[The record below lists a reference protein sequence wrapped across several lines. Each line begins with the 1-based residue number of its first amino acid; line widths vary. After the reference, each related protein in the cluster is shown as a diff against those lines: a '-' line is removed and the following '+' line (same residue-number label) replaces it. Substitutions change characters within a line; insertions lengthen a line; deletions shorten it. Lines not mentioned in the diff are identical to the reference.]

1 MLHLMKYNVK
11 INIRNF
17 NIIFWPLIF
26 PIILGTLFYF
36 AFGQMKEADYET
48 VPVALVQMKGQP
60 GDAIFQKFL
69 KELGKDE
76 KKPIKAEPMTE
87 KEALRALK
95 EKKVSGIYYATDTPS
110 LTVGG
115 SGMEESI
122 LQSILDSYIN
132 GKQTME
138 NIAKSHP
145 EGLRAAAAQL
155 KNYHGM
161 VREVSLGGKSTNG
174 NAQFFYAL
182 IGMACIYGCFI
193 GFGSALFLQ
202 ANLTA
207 LAARRCVTP
216 THKLKLILSE
226 LAVSFV
232 MHFINVVILILY
244 LRYVLHMEFQGQM
257 PQMFLVAFVGGIF
270 GVSMGIFIS
279 SILKWSEGAKI
290 GVLLGI
296 SMILSFLA
304 GLMNVQIKVSVDQA
318 FPLVNRINPVAL
330 ISDAFYCI
338 NIYNDPVRFRNSLLT
353 LAAITV
359 VLTLGAF
366 LVVRRER
373 YDSI

>member
-76 KKPIKAEPMTE
+76 KNPIKAEPMTE

-138 NIAKSHP
+138 NIEKSHS

-155 KNYHGM
+155 KNYHSY

-193 GFGSALFLQ
+193 GFGSALLLQ

-257 PQMFLVAFVGGIF
+257 PQMFLVAFVGSIF

>member
-318 FPLVNRINPVAL
+318 FPLVNQINPVAL

>member
-216 THKLKLILSE
+216 TYKLKLILSE
-226 LAVSFV
+226 LTVSFV